1 MVASVLTNTDLPF
14 APVPYRKNSACSL
27 RRAGQR
33 VADHPLQ
40 VGLQLGV
47 AARDLVEEL
56 PPVGQSP
63 PGVAVVILVIR
74 SARSCGRCGR
84 S

>member
-63 PGVAVVILVIR
+63 PAWPW
-74 SARSCGRCGR
+74 
-84 S
+84 